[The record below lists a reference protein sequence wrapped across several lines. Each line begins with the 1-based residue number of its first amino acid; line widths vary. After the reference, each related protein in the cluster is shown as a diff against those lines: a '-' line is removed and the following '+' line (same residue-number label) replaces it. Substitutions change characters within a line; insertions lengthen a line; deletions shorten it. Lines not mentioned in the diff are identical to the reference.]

1 MKFRNLF
8 RKKDDY
14 VNFETQYL
22 DLLKDLYE
30 KSCDKPPRLDRTK
43 TGCHSIF
50 GRSFFIDL
58 RKEFP
63 MLTTKRIWWGFV
75 VEELLWFLSGSTNVN
90 DLPGNMRHLWKSW
103 CTDEDGDLGP
113 IYGAQFRCI
122 PTYEQVIQRNA
133 GNDQILE
140 LVSGLM
146 NDPHSRRHVM
156 TTWNYSDLSRMG
168 LSPCHGTVIQFFVE
182 DGWLDLTTYQ
192 RSQDVFL
199 GGPFNIPSYSLLL
212 YIVAGIIGK
221 TPRYLNYHLGDAHLY
236 HNHRKAALEQLERTP
251 MVGAQLQISKQ
262 PTFADLALHSPN
274 NRAIKADQFIIRN
287 YTSHPAI
294 KAPLAI

>member
-1 MKFRNLF
+1 MGLFNLLK
-8 RKKDDY
+8 KKDDY

-22 DLLKDLYE
+22 KLLQELYE
-30 KSCDKPPRLDRTK
+30 RSCDRPVRSDRTK
-43 TGCHSIF
+43 VGCHSLF
-50 GRSFFIDL
+50 GRSFFVDL

-63 MLTTKRIWWGFV
+63 MLTTKKVWWGFV

-90 DLPGNMRHLWKSW
+90 NLPYNMRHLWKPW

-122 PTYEQVIQRNA
+122 PTYEQVIQRDA

-140 LVSGLM
+140 LVSGLID
-146 NDPHSRRHVM
+146 DPHSRRHVM
-156 TTWNYSDLSRMG
+156 STWNYSDLNRMG
-168 LSPCHGTVIQFFVE
+168 LSPCHGTVIQFFIE
-182 DGWLDLTTYQ
+182 DSWLDLSTYQ

-199 GGPFNIPSYSLLL
+199 GGPFNIPSYSLLM
-212 YIVAGIIGK
+212 YIIGGIIGK

-236 HNHRKAALEQLERTP
+236 HNHRHAALEQLERSP
-251 MVGAQLQISKQ
+251 MSGPQLQISKR
-262 PTFADLALHSPN
+262 PTFEDLALHSPN
-274 NRAIKADQFIIRN
+274 NRTIKADQFIIRN